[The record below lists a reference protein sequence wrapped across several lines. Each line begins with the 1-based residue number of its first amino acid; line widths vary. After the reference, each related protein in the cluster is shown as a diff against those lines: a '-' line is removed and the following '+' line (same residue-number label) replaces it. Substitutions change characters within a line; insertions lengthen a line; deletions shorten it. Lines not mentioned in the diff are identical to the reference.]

1 MGCPSPQQLPTAAEY
16 VAQLRAAGFT
26 DVAFAD
32 ATPRWRPWVAAR
44 AEAYR
49 EDRARN
55 VRVQGEAITEGMEV
69 FYDTV
74 ARLFAGGRL
83 GGCVVTAQG
92 RWSDRELAEAE
103 LQSLE

>member
-1 MGCPSPQQLPTAAEY
+1 MDLDKANHGCRWAAY
-16 VAQLRAAGFT
+16 CTR
-26 DVAFAD
+26 
-32 ATPRWRPWVAAR
+32 
-44 AEAYR
+44 
-49 EDRARN
+49 
-55 VRVQGEAITEGMEV
+55 EAITEGMEV